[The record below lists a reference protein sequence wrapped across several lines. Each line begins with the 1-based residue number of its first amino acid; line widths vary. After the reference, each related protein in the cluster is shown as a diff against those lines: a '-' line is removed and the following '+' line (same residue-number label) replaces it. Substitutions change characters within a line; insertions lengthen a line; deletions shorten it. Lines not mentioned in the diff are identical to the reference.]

1 MAFGATNQGFGV
13 SFTLHD
19 AFTQTAGKIKNS
31 FNGLNDGVGKLST
44 KINEALP
51 ALGGLGSILLS
62 GGILMGISGIVA
74 KSAEMSDMLAGVT
87 KATGLAGEALM
98 DYRNELDAINT
109 RTSIGDLIDISVI
122 GGKMGVAK
130 EEILGFTKS
139 IDMAVVAL
147 GDEFS
152 GGAEEVATRLSIM
165 NNLFAETKSL
175 KIDDALTRIG
185 SSLNFL
191 SDAGVGSAGNI
202 SEFTNRIGQLGNMAP
217 SITQVMGLGSALEE
231 LGINAQIGAGGVTAI
246 LLDASKKLPQFA
258 KQMGLTINEA
268 KRLINTDVNEFFL
281 TLGESFKG
289 MSNVDM
295 QRTLQGMGVGS
306 QEAVKV
312 MAQLST
318 NIDLVR
324 QRQSQANDAFK
335 EGTSLMKEFE
345 NQNAT
350 FGASI
355 AIAQKKWDSIM
366 VRIGESLKP
375 ILQPI
380 LIALTK
386 ILEVFADFV
395 STPIGKTITVIT
407 VAFLA
412 LVSVMVL
419 IGTIIPPLT
428 TAMNLFGISTTFA
441 LGPIG
446 FAIITFGLLVLAVY
460 QASKWILKGSSTMII
475 LGNAILYLIGPVG
488 WLIAGFMNLKRA
500 FSEFDELA
508 NGGEVKDGLLGY
520 FQKVGGALTGMMEIW
535 NSSTSEGFSL
545 SEKTR
550 NALER
555 MGILDFVLNIGTYIV
570 RIKEFFRGVRDELM
584 TSFVDPISK
593 EFSDFGDR
601 LANGGEVKDGL
612 LGYFQK
618 VGGALTGM
626 MEIWNSSTSEG
637 FSLSEKTRNALERM
651 GILGF
656 VLNIGTYIVRIKKF
670 FRGVRDELMTSFVD
684 PISKEFSDFGDR
696 LADFF
701 SPLTEAF
708 LSIKNTVKGAF
719 EPLFNLF
726 DSISLK
732 IGKAESSMLSFK
744 NAGKFS
750 SSKDNK
756 EESQGVLKATTK
768 NVNELSRKA
777 SDESYEKFQA
787 SRRANSTNV
796 NVIAPEQKQ
805 PIIHT
810 KLVVDGQVLAKTVND
825 ANEFNGVI
833 SR

>member
-31 FNGLNDGVGKLST
+31 FNGLYDGVGKLST

-87 KATGLAGEALM
+87 KATGLAGKALM

-191 SDAGVGSAGNI
+191 ADAGVGSAGNI
-202 SEFTNRIGQLGNMAP
+202 SEFTNRIGQLGKMAP

-258 KQMGLTINEA
+258 KQMGVTTNEA

-295 QRTLQGMGVGS
+295 QQSLKSMGIGS

-324 QRQSQANDAFK
+324 LRQSQANDAFK

-386 ILEVFADFV
+386 IMEVFADFV
-395 STPIGKTITVIT
+395 STPIGKAITVIT

-419 IGTIIPPLT
+419 IGTILPPLT
-428 TAMNLFGISTTFA
+428 VAMNLFGISTTFA

-446 FAIITFGLLVLAVY
+446 WLVIAIVALSIAVY
-460 QASKWILKGSSTMII
+460 QASDWILNGSENMVI
-475 LGNAILYLIGPVG
+475 LGNAILYLLGPIG
-488 WLIAGFMNLKRA
+488 WLVAGIMDLKRA

-535 NSSTSEGFSL
+535 DSSTSEGFSL

-601 LANGGEVKDGL
+601 LA
-612 LGYFQK
+612 
-618 VGGALTGM
+618 
-626 MEIWNSSTSEG
+626 
-637 FSLSEKTRNALERM
+637 
-651 GILGF
+651 
-656 VLNIGTYIVRIKKF
+656 
-670 FRGVRDELMTSFVD
+670 
-684 PISKEFSDFGDR
+684 
-696 LADFF
+696 DFF

-708 LSIKNTVKGAF
+708 ISIKNTVKGAF

-744 NAGKFS
+744 NAGHLMGKVISFALNVVKETLYAIIDPIGQLTKLSKYVAGKFS

-768 NVNELSRKA
+768 NVNELSRKS

-787 SRRANSTNV
+787 SRRANTTNI
-796 NVIAPEQKQ
+796 NVTAPEHKQ

-810 KLVVDGQVLAKTVND
+810 NLVVDGQVLARAVND